1 MKDSG
6 TKDQSD
12 IEPPNPQRNGL
23 GIWTVIAVLSAFL
36 IAAGVVGYLVWST
49 SDTSMP
55 TPGYVAMA
63 AGVIFS
69 LVVGVGLMALIF
81 YSSRKGYDEPVVF
94 IQEPADDW
102 DEVQTTSHEDGRHAP
117 ASDDTKGAA
126 R

>member
-12 IEPPNPQRNGL
+12 TEPPNPQRNSL
-23 GIWTVIAVLSAFL
+23 GIWTVVVVLSAFL
-36 IAAGVVGYLVWST
+36 IAVGVVGYLVWTT

-55 TPGYVAMA
+55 ASGYLAMTL
-63 AGVIFS
+63 GVIFS

-94 IQEPADDW
+94 IQEPGDDR
-102 DEVQTTSHEDGRHAP
+102 DEAQTTSLQGGRHEP
-117 ASDDTKGAA
+117 ARRDTGA
-126 R
+126 